1 MQKIIESESK
11 QIANMRMHLESILN
25 CTLEYSTTTL
35 ELTLNMSCYQCI
47 TSLYLVLTLINN
59 VTLYL
64 KRKNKGLRGRE
75 CRQRVVVV

>member
-35 ELTLNMSCYQCI
+35 ELTLTINVLLLYI
-47 TSLYLVLTLINN
+47 LYLL
-59 VTLYL
+59 
-64 KRKNKGLRGRE
+64 
-75 CRQRVVVV
+75 